1 MDSIMR
7 DNVVELHKGPRISV
21 LPVLEAD
28 FDAYLDRG
36 LDLIAPAVERQAHNV
51 SMKDIAQDIITGG
64 SMMWVVH
71 IGDTLV
77 AAMTTCVVQHP
88 RRKNLKIEF
97 LGGSRMNEWIDDGI
111 ATLAKIAKDAG
122 LDALE
127 ADGRKGFEKI
137 SKGVNFT
144 PIYTHY
150 EMELI

>member
-1 MDSIMR
+1 ML
-7 DNVVELHKGPRISV
+7 DNVVNLHERTRISV

-28 FDAYLDRG
+28 FDEYLDRG
-36 LDLIAPAVERQAHNV
+36 LDLIAPAVERQAHNA

-64 SMMWVVH
+64 SLMWVVH

-77 AAMTTCVVQHP
+77 AAITTCVVKHP
-88 RRKNLKIEF
+88 RRTNLKIEF
-97 LGGSRMNEWIDDGI
+97 IGGSRMSEWIDEGI
-111 ATLAKIAKDAG
+111 KTLANVATDAG

-137 SKGVNFT
+137 SQKVNFK

-150 EMELI
+150 EMELV

>member
-1 MDSIMR
+1 ML
-7 DNVVELHKGPRISV
+7 DNVVNLHERTRISV

-28 FDAYLDRG
+28 FDEYLDRG
-36 LDLIAPAVERQAHNV
+36 MDLIAPAVERQAHNV

-64 SMMWVVH
+64 SLMWVVH

-77 AAMTTCVVQHP
+77 AAITTCVVKHP
-88 RRKNLKIEF
+88 RRTNLKIEF
-97 LGGSRMNEWIDDGI
+97 IGGSRMNEWIDEGI
-111 ATLAKIAKDAG
+111 KTLAQVAIDAG

-137 SKGVNFT
+137 SQKVNFK

-150 EMELI
+150 EMELV

>member
-1 MDSIMR
+1 ML
-7 DNVVELHKGPRISV
+7 DNVVNLHERTRVSV

-28 FDAYLDRG
+28 FDEYLDRG
-36 LDLIAPAVERQAHNV
+36 MDLIAPAVERQAHNV

-64 SMMWVVH
+64 SLMWVVH

-77 AAMTTCVVQHP
+77 AAITTCVVKHP
-88 RRKNLKIEF
+88 RRTNLKIEF
-97 LGGSRMNEWIDDGI
+97 IGGSRMNEWIDEGI
-111 ATLAKIAKDAG
+111 KTLAQVAIDAG

-137 SKGVNFT
+137 SQKVNFK

-150 EMELI
+150 EMELV

>member
-1 MDSIMR
+1 MR
-7 DNVVELHKGPRISV
+7 DNVVNLHERTRISV

-77 AAMTTCVVQHP
+77 AAITTCVVKHP
-88 RRKNLKIEF
+88 RRTNLKIEF
-97 LGGSRMNEWIDDGI
+97 LGGSRMNEWIDEGI
-111 ATLAKIAKDAG
+111 SALAKVAADAG

-137 SKGVNFT
+137 SQKVNFK

-150 EMELI
+150 EMELV